1 MAVTQK
7 EAECWG
13 EEYAL
18 SGQPFCVNQFADVV
32 ESAVETDGEPVVP
45 AEVEYQVESSSE
57 SPNSTITGQPF
68 VWDASEPRLHGQ
80 FSENTDI
87 QCSPSNQLDE
97 EDGWEMQEEDDEI
110 TYAGVLEYS

>member
-32 ESAVETDGEPVVP
+32 ESAVETDGEPVMP
-45 AEVEYQVESSSE
+45 AEVECQVESSSE
-57 SPNSTITGQPF
+57 SPNSTITDQPF
-68 VWDASEPRLHGQ
+68 VWDASEPMLHGQ
-80 FSENTDI
+80 YTDI
-87 QCSPSNQLDE
+87 QCSPSNLDE
-97 EDGWEMQEEDDEI
+97 EDGWETQEEDDEI